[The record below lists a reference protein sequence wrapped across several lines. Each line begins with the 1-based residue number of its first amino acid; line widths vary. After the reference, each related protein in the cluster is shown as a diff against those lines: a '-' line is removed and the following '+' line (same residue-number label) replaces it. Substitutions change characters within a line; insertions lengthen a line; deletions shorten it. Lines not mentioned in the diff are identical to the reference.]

1 MTVRPLAALLAA
13 TAAGVLLP
21 LAASAA
27 GTAAGTA
34 AARPLPEPFDAT
46 HLRLTTKYVNAVDRA
61 KGGLTYLNCDP
72 VGGTHPAAESACTD
86 LAAVD
91 GRFEDLGDKK
101 GACTMQYEPVELRAA
116 GTWRGK
122 PVDYVSEVFPNPC
135 LADLA
140 TGGNV
145 FHF

>member
-1 MTVRPLAALLAA
+1 MTVRPLAAVLAA
-13 TAAGVLLP
+13 TAVAVLLP
-21 LAASAA
+21 L
-27 GTAAGTA
+27 TA
-34 AARPLPEPFDAT
+34 AATASAERPLPEPFEAT
-46 HLRLTTKYVNAVDRA
+46 HLRLTTKFVSDRA
-61 KGGLTYLNCDP
+61 RGGFTYLNCDP

-86 LAAVD
+86 LTKVD
-91 GRFEDLGDKK
+91 GRFEDLSDKQ
-101 GACTMQYEPVELRAA
+101 GACTMQYEPVELHAT

-135 LADLA
+135 VADLA